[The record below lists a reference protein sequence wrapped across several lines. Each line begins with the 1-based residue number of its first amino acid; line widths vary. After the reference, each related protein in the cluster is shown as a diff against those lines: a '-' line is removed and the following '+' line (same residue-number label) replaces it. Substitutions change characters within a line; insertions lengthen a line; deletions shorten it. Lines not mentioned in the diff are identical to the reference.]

1 MFDRSISVLTVC
13 DLFFLTVCFSMLADD
28 LKLSSDDD
36 DTQKVGDTLQLS
48 LQPEKSD
55 CYISKSFEDKNS
67 TIVNLFFNIIN
78 G

>member
-1 MFDRSISVLTVC
+1 MFDRPISVLTVC

-48 LQPEKSD
+48 LQPE
-55 CYISKSFEDKNS
+55 
-67 TIVNLFFNIIN
+67 
-78 G
+78 